1 MMDLIVEK
9 TIKVNY
15 VIDNTPAESKKLLS
29 VSIPTSKPRN
39 CENCMLL
46 SLFCMPVDFSA
57 LLWTQ
62 WKFCLL
68 QLLVTQ
74 KLLQA
79 CPNTVFHFCVQLYR
93 LTMMGRDRRHIC
105 RHNGDFSYWF
115 ARWVDGSWYSSGVW
129 KYPALGK
136 GWWWYLL
143 IHVPYKIKVQG
154 EIAFWCC

>member
-57 LLWTQ
+57 LL
-62 WKFCLL
+62 
-68 QLLVTQ
+68 
-74 KLLQA
+74 
-79 CPNTVFHFCVQLYR
+79 
-93 LTMMGRDRRHIC
+93 
-105 RHNGDFSYWF
+105 
-115 ARWVDGSWYSSGVW
+115 
-129 KYPALGK
+129 
-136 GWWWYLL
+136 
-143 IHVPYKIKVQG
+143 
-154 EIAFWCC
+154 